1 MTDIVITILLGL
13 AMLIG
18 LASTIIPVIPDLG
31 LILIS
36 ALGYGLL
43 VGWGENG
50 WWLFTIIVLLGL
62 GGQAAEMVVSGMG
75 ARRGGASWLST
86 FGGLAA
92 GVIGLLVLGPIGLI
106 AGLLIG
112 TFLLEFMRHNNTEEA
127 LRAMFG
133 MGVGYGASFIVKFL
147 LGLVMIGVWIAW
159 IFIK

>member
-1 MTDIVITILLGL
+1 
-13 AMLIG
+13 
-18 LASTIIPVIPDLG
+18 
-31 LILIS
+31 
-36 ALGYGLL
+36 
-43 VGWGENG
+43 
-50 WWLFTIIVLLGL
+50 
-62 GGQAAEMVVSGMG
+62 
-75 ARRGGASWLST
+75 
-86 FGGLAA
+86 
-92 GVIGLLVLGPIGLI
+92 LGPIGLI